1 MVISSFIAEEPC
13 HFEKTSKGNLFLT
26 FVMSCVSCAIHRHLQ
41 AFTFWGSVS
50 SSWAFFGRGIIAGK
64 SEGFNWLCSILDDC
78 LWRRYFQSHDFK
90 DGARSKDLYI
100 TLSCQERDTRECAGL
115 QHVTLGCLA
124 GWVVVWQP
132 VEHPTGSES
141 SKGSSQHGRLHQK
154 DQCWSW

>member
-1 MVISSFIAEEPC
+1 MYSWGTMSFWELPREISFWHLWWVASPVQSTGICKHLLSEALSHLP
-13 HFEKTSKGNLFLT
+13 GPFLDEASLLAR
-26 FVMSCVSCAIHRHLQ
+26 VRASID
-41 AFTFWGSVS
+41 
-50 SSWAFFGRGIIAGK
+50 
-64 SEGFNWLCSILDDC
+64 CSILDDC